1 MTKSLKSRGVLHKK
15 RLLHYRSLYKMVSA
29 SDGRRKICVADF
41 SRRRNETRL
50 LEPAER
56 REQKSKSELTEPSG
70 SKPDIK

>member
-1 MTKSLKSRGVLHKK
+1 
-15 RLLHYRSLYKMVSA
+15 MVSA
-29 SDGRRKICVADF
+29 SDGRRKICAADF